1 MTSLECT
8 LLISNLFTLLPL
20 YILIKDNRKLEK
32 ENGDLWVDTLKFSED
47 TLKQIDKLQ
56 VALDNCKKKQ
66 SAKPKAPKDEKTTTT
81 K

>member
-8 LLISNLFTLLPL
+8 LLITNLFTLLPL

-32 ENGDLWVDTLKFSED
+32 ANEDLRVNTLKFSKD
-47 TLKQIDKLQ
+47 TLKQIDKLL
-56 VALDNCKKKQ
+56 VALDNCIQ
-66 SAKPKAPKDEKTTTT
+66 AKIDIMKTLKDEKTTTT